1 MHAVAPAI
9 EEAIS
14 VPFLHVGDATAVSAA
29 GVENVALLGTRYTM
43 EQDFYRSRL
52 ESHGIGV
59 VVPDEPDHSLVHDVI
74 YDELVRG
81 VITADS
87 RARIVSVVDRL
98 VERGAGGVIAG
109 CTELEL
115 LVGPGDVPVPLF
127 PTARLRARAA
137 VAEAL
142 AAG

>member
-1 MHAVAPAI
+1 MKQIEAAGRLLASDAVHLENAGADFIVLCTNTMHAVAPAI

-98 VERGAGGVIAG
+98 VERGAGGVI
-109 CTELEL
+109 
-115 LVGPGDVPVPLF
+115 GP
-127 PTARLRARAA
+127 
-137 VAEAL
+137 
-142 AAG
+142 